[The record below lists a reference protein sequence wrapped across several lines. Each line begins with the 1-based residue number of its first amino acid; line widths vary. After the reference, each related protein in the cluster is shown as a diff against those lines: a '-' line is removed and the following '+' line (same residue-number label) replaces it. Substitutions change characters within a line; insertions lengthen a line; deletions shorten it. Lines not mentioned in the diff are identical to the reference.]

1 MLPLLLLLLRAGLLP
16 RVAVLL
22 RAVLLRGV
30 LVLQPLLLL
39 VLRVAGLSVALAP
52 TAGAVAALLLR
63 LLLPVSG
70 PRGTK

>member
-1 MLPLLLLLLRAGLLP
+1 MLPLLLLLRAGLLP

-22 RAVLLRGV
+22 GAVLLRGV

-52 TAGAVAALLLR
+52 PAGAAAALLLR
-63 LLLPVSG
+63 LLLPG